1 VRKLFNENIK
11 NEFIE
16 EYTRSRIVSITSLN
30 AIFRKVT
37 LFERNADKDISL
49 FDEQSILEMYKSF
62 DMKSVNTLQN
72 YNNYLK
78 SYCSFVAYKTGL
90 SHNAFTNITKDML
103 KRCISETTRKNKYLT
118 YDQLQDLENELLN
131 YTEAAILECLWAG
144 IAGKELAD
152 LTYLKRSQI
161 NMKNMTITFGDQRV
175 YKIYDRLYYLLDK
188 AFNETEYVCYGET
201 MKVKPVV
208 GHDCLYKVRDN
219 AYKDGN
225 DVRFRWVYRKIII
238 IRDYFDIPE
247 LSMKTIHGAGL
258 LHKIKCGM
266 AHENVGFKDF
276 LLSEQGDALMKQ
288 YGFSNKNRVDVVF
301 DKFVDYI

>member
-1 VRKLFNENIK
+1 MFNENIK

-16 EYTRSRIVSITSLN
+16 EYTRSRIVSLTSLN
-30 AIFRKVT
+30 ALFRKISLYEKST
-37 LFERNADKDISL
+37 DKDISL
-49 FDEQSILEMYKSF
+49 FNSEDILNMYKAF
-62 DMKSVNTLQN
+62 DVKSVNTLQN

-78 SYCSFVAYKTGL
+78 AYCSFIRYKTGL
-90 SHNAFTNITKDML
+90 EYNAFSSITKNML
-103 KRCISETTRKNKYLT
+103 KDCIDEETKKSKYLS
-118 YDQLQDLENELLN
+118 YDKLQDLEDELLN

-152 LTYLKRSQI
+152 LTHLKRSQI

-258 LHKIKCGM
+258 LHKIKYGM
-266 AHENVGFKDF
+266 SQENVGFKEF